1 MLTRSQNS
9 YLLSMYPS
17 SSISRVVNRVEA
29 PGSVF
34 ILLTLHCW
42 PVRFDLMLT
51 SFCCLCSCL
60 CFILFL
66 PFFISSF
73 WILYV
78 LYFRN
83 NLDICSSATSDKFWV
98 FFEDIKKIFIFI
110 PPSLVSS
117 DSRSYSKVSLCF
129 FLWRMV

>member
-9 YLLSMYPS
+9 NLLSMYPS

-51 SFCCLCSCL
+51 SFCCLYSCL

-66 PFFISSF
+66 LLFIPSF
-73 WILYV
+73 WIFYV

-83 NLDICSSATSDKFWV
+83 NLDTCSSVTSDEFWV
-98 FFEDIKKIFIFI
+98 FFEGIQKIFIFI
-110 PPSLVSS
+110 PLSLVSS
-117 DSRSYSKVSLCF
+117 DSRSHSKTSLCF